1 MGTNPWI
8 PKQRHTDHKEMLNS
22 LATDVRSGIV
32 CVIIIIITITI
43 TIIIESRKIKKGV
56 GVSFL
61 VSPTDNY
68 LRVSFEETESNNTKS
83 N

>member
-32 CVIIIIITITI
+32 CVVIII
-43 TIIIESRKIKKGV
+43 TIIIESRNIKKGV
-56 GVSFL
+56 GVLGFL
-61 VSPTDNY
+61 FGFPCPNY
-68 LRVSFEETESNNTKS
+68 NICSIGMIFVRR
-83 N
+83 